1 MRPQFCRNHLTGL
14 TSCRTLSLILAA
26 EDQNVPPSTATVSKS
41 PKLDFA
47 KSLLETFA
55 INEQANQ
62 VLLSQLPDAAWRS
75 APPTGK
81 GRTIG
86 SIAAHMHQVR
96 LMWLKAADKTGKHP
110 DKLDPDKS
118 TRPQVQ
124 ASLKASANSIR
135 ALLEKALK
143 DPSGKVSNFKPD
155 VVAFIGYLISH
166 DAHHRGQIAMLARQ
180 VGHPLPPQTGFALWE
195 WGTLWRGCGFG
206 K

>member
-1 MRPQFCRNHLTGL
+1 MP
-14 TSCRTLSLILAA
+14 SSAA
-26 EDQNVPPSTATVSKS
+26 PVAKS
-41 PKLDFA
+41 PNLDFA

-55 INEQANQ
+55 INEQANE
-62 VLLSQLPDAAWRS
+62 VLLSHIADAAWRA

-81 GRTIG
+81 GRSIG

-110 DKLDPDKS
+110 GKLDPDKA
-118 TRPQVQ
+118 TRPQAQ
-124 ASLKASANSIR
+124 ASLKASANSLR

-143 DPSGKVSNFKPD
+143 APPGKISNFKPD

-166 DAHHRGQIAMLARQ
+166 DSHHRGQMAMLARQ

-195 WGTLWRGCGFG
+195 WGTLWRECGFG